1 VLSAVVF
8 TSAGLWLSVVDR
20 LVVRESTRYAS
31 APTCPRVADA
41 LTTDDC
47 VVLVPAV
54 ADSAVVT
61 TAASGVLRPI
71 LTVDSATLGLH
82 LIGLEI
88 PRPSRSFYSM
98 QPGQPV
104 SLKLWH
110 GRITGVYPTANDA
123 LRTNASPYLQDSLDL
138 SAGLFVLGIGLALIL
153 IHPPRTLARHL
164 SRRTRWHRELNQAS
178 SVPGSLGRVWRDQT
192 LRLGLLSFLALQVLD
207 IVTSIRDSS
216 HGLFEANPLAVRLI
230 DAHGPLGGLAGI
242 KLPATIAFFLAL
254 TRLPRRVAI
263 VVAYA
268 GVAVMV
274 YIVVQNVALDSFA
287 GAA

>member
-1 VLSAVVF
+1 MLSAVVF
-8 TSAGLWLSVVDR
+8 TGADLWLSVVDR
-20 LVVRESTRYAS
+20 LVVRESTRYAG

-61 TAASGVLRPI
+61 TAAPGVLRPV
-71 LTVDSATLGLH
+71 LTVDSAALGLH
-82 LIGLEI
+82 LISLEI
-88 PRPSRSFYSM
+88 PRPSRSFYRL

-138 SAGLFVLGIGLALIL
+138 SAGLFVLGVGLALIL
-153 IHPPRTLARHL
+153 IHPPRALARHL
-164 SRRTRWHRELNQAS
+164 SRGTRWHHELNQAS
-178 SVPGSLGRVWRDQT
+178 SVWGWLGRVWRDQT

-216 HGLFEANPLAVRLI
+216 HGLFEANPLAVQLI

-242 KLPATIAFFLAL
+242 KVPATIAFFLAL
-254 TRLPRRVAI
+254 TRLPRRIAI
-263 VVAYA
+263 VVAYS
-268 GVAVMV
+268 GVAVMA
-274 YIVVQNVALDSFA
+274 YIVVQNVALDSFS